1 MSHYRANLTDNLIKQ
16 QVSAGFNR
24 FRDPRYPL
32 VLRMH
37 ASRKTGSWF
46 LVDFKSG
53 NWHKVGVWPLFNCK
67 KMLELVPD
75 LMTKH
80 QLDLP
85 VITNQFETVS
95 ELLAWFSS
103 RQEADKTISEKRRIN
118 IKSTIETHLIPKLGQ
133 CELATFSNVE
143 CENHLI
149 WPMQN
154 DDYALSS
161 IRHHFQL
168 LKRAFD
174 QAEKTELIE
183 RNPLKDTT
191 FKSFIQTAIK
201 PKKARLS
208 IGNEPELALS
218 LLKPNTMAEMM
229 CWFMLLHGTRIG
241 ETRQLKWE
249 FIDTTHNLITL
260 PEEITKTTE
269 HVIPLTDHAL
279 KTLIDWHKRSL
290 KTNRSKYIFPAKK
303 RGPISESDASKL
315 VNQVS
320 NKKWSAHDLRKFCR
334 GRWLIIGIDS
344 VVAELL
350 LNHKLT
356 DLQQTYLQ
364 EDPTPI
370 KREALARWAD
380 HLHAV
385 KTECETK
392 TETRSY
398 DFNALN

>member
-1 MSHYRANLTDNLIKQ
+1 MSQIRANLTDNLVKQ
-16 QVSAGFNR
+16 YVSAEIKR

-37 ASRKTGSWF
+37 ASLETGSWY
-46 LVDFKSG
+46 LVDFKTDI
-53 NWHKVGVWPLFNCK
+53 WHKVGTWPVFSCK
-67 KMLELVPD
+67 KMLSLVPE
-75 LMTKH
+75 LMVKH

-85 VITNQFETVS
+85 VITNQFETVG
-95 ELLAWFSS
+95 ELLAWFSN
-103 RQEADKTISEKRRIN
+103 RQAADKTISEKRRIN
-118 IKSTIETHLIPKLGQ
+118 IKSTIETHLIPKLGK
-133 CELATFSNVE
+133 CELLTFSNAE
-143 CENHLI
+143 CESQLI

-168 LKRAFD
+168 LKRAFS
-174 QAEKTELIE
+174 QAQKTSLIE
-183 RNPLKDTT
+183 CNPLKETT
-191 FKSFIQTAIK
+191 FKSFIQTPIK

-208 IGNEPELALS
+208 IVNESELALS
-218 LLKPNTMAEMM
+218 LLEPNSMAEMM
-229 CWFMLLHGTRIG
+229 CWFMLVHGTRIG

-249 FIDTTHNLITL
+249 YIDTAHGLITL

-269 HVIPLTDHAL
+269 HIIPLTDHAYQ
-279 KTLIDWHKRSL
+279 TLIAWHQKSG
-290 KTNRSKYIFPAKK
+290 KTNRSKFVFPAKK
-303 RGPISESDASKL
+303 RGPITESEASKL

-320 NKKWSAHDLRKFCR
+320 NKRWSAHDLRKFCR
-334 GRWLIIGIDS
+334 GRWLVIGIDS
-344 VVAELL
+344 VIAELL

-364 EDPTPI
+364 EDPTPK
-370 KREALARWAD
+370 KREALTRWAE
-380 HLHAV
+380 HLHAI
-385 KTECETK
+385 KTQAETK

>member
-1 MSHYRANLTDNLIKQ
+1 MSQLREKLTDNLIKKN
-16 QVSAGFNR
+16 VSAEINR

-37 ASRKTGSWF
+37 ASLETGSWY
-46 LVDFKSG
+46 LVDFKADI
-53 NWHKVGVWPLFNCK
+53 WHKVGTWPVFSCK
-67 KMLELVPD
+67 KILGLVPD
-75 LMTKH
+75 LMAKH

-85 VITNQFETVS
+85 VVTNQFETVK
-95 ELLAWFSS
+95 ELLEWFSC
-103 RQEADKTISEKRRIN
+103 RQIADKTISEKRRIN
-118 IKSTIETHLIPKLGQ
+118 IKSTIETHLIPKLGN
-133 CELATFSNVE
+133 CELATFSNAE

-149 WPMQN
+149 WPMQS

-168 LKRAFD
+168 LKRAFS
-174 QAEKTELIE
+174 QAEKTDLIE
-183 RNPLKDTT
+183 RNPLKETT

-208 IGNEPELALS
+208 IGNEPDLALS
-218 LLKPNTMAEMM
+218 LLQPNTMAEMM

-241 ETRQLKWE
+241 ETRQLKWSY
-249 FIDTTHNLITL
+249 IDTNHNLITL

-269 HVIPLTDHAL
+269 HVIPLTDHAF
-279 KTLIDWHKRSL
+279 KTLIAWHKKSR
-290 KTNRSKYIFPAKK
+290 KNNRSKYVFPAKK

-320 NKKWSAHDLRKFCR
+320 NRKWSAHDLRKFCR
-334 GRWLIIGIDS
+334 GRWLVIGIDS

-364 EDPTPI
+364 EDPTPK
-370 KREALARWAD
+370 KREALMRWAD

-385 KTECETK
+385 KTQYETK
-392 TETRSY
+392 TEARSY
-398 DFNALN
+398 DFNALD